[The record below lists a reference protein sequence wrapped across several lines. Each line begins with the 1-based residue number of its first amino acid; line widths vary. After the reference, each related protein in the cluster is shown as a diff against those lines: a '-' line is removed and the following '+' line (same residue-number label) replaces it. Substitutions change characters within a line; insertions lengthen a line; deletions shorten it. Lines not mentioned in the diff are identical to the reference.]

1 MGNTAP
7 TISPNASRRV
17 RLRAASS
24 SSPGSVA
31 SVITATSFIITHK
44 RIMPLVPGKSGR
56 VHHRAMSDE
65 GPRIIRL
72 PLRRPVDLE
81 AIPKRFDSLFPRP
94 YYAYQLRLAVHNWL
108 YRANEKRT
116 REGFIRTREAMHNDA
131 VNAEVSRLDRLQAA
145 YWEDAIG
152 GDLPSAQFCLR
163 VIQERSKLQGLE
175 NPQANIQTQMNTLVI
190 GGTQEEYIA
199 ALRRAR
205 ETLGPAAASRVI
217 EAGDQ
222 PDVVD

>member
-1 MGNTAP
+1 
-7 TISPNASRRV
+7 
-17 RLRAASS
+17 
-24 SSPGSVA
+24 
-31 SVITATSFIITHK
+31 
-44 RIMPLVPGKSGR
+44 
-56 VHHRAMSDE
+56 MSDE

-94 YYAYQLRLAVHNWL
+94 YYAYQLRLAGHDWPQVAQKLRYKSGHAAEKDVHNWL